1 VKHGFAVI
9 DVNLPKHVTADDDD
23 AEHEETDSVDYRTR
37 EATQLLT
44 YLWDNYV
51 EINESTHVILMG
63 TNTGHGAIVNF
74 IKANEERAQA
84 RMTRAISFVE
94 DVPFQSCK
102 SATNEDLAKW
112 YFFSSL
118 VYISTLHN
126 FWQSEYALKIKKR
139 FGRVSRS
146 AEASIS
152 DMLLAHKDEVTAT
165 LLRDTAAWRAQKPAK
180 QVEQG
185 DSELARRP
193 PIGNF
198 ALSPSK
204 NIAPNR
210 TSSPRLSAS
219 ANDAS
224 PSGRRAKSPRIGSP
238 PKGPSAPRFA
248 PPPRNGASQNP
259 AP

>member
-1 VKHGFAVI
+1 
-9 DVNLPKHVTADDDD
+9 VNLPRHVTADDDD
-23 AEHEETDSVDYRTR
+23 TEHEETDNVDYRTR

-51 EINESTHVILMG
+51 EINESSHVILMG

-84 RMTRAISFVE
+84 RVTRAVSYVE

-112 YFFSSL
+112 YFYSSL

-152 DMLLAHKDEVTAT
+152 DMLLEHKDEVTAT
-165 LLRDTAAWRAQKPAK
+165 LLRDTAAWRAQKPAQ
-180 QVEQG
+180 QVEPG
-185 DSELARRP
+185 DAELTRRP

-204 NIAPNR
+204 NVGTSRI
-210 TSSPRLSAS
+210 SSPRSPAPG
-219 ANDAS
+219 NDAS
-224 PSGRRAKSPRIGSP
+224 QSGRRAKSPLIGSTP
-238 PKGPSAPRFA
+238 RGPSAPKFA
-248 PPPRNGASQNP
+248 PAPSNGASQNL